1 MSISFRA
8 AKGGALAVALAGLML
23 AGAGQATAASEG
35 ATISDSASVSI
46 PGTGVV
52 IQANTWNCNF
62 YSDKCS
68 FATSSKALKSG
79 SAYKVETI
87 KNTATVTANGW
98 GATISVSPS
107 ATQVSKET
115 ARIAWTNTNT
125 WISDI
130 SGIADPSGAFST
142 SITTCSDAYAFKSG
156 SKAWSSACT

>member
-8 AKGGALAVALAGLML
+8 ARGGALAVALAGLML

-46 PGTGVV
+46 PGTGAV

-98 GATISVSPS
+98 GRPYRCRRAP
-107 ATQVSKET
+107 
-115 ARIAWTNTNT
+115 RR
-125 WISDI
+125 
-130 SGIADPSGAFST
+130 
-142 SITTCSDAYAFKSG
+142 
-156 SKAWSSACT
+156 